1 MLAKSIKF
9 LIVCTSF
16 VLLFQL
22 PGSSQ
27 DKPSQHKQH
36 QQQGALPHTKT
47 VDAQRVKHIDAL
59 TSMFYHIEN
68 TRKCGDNLQT
78 FDTID
83 FKSLWLKKFKA
94 QTSRIFSLA
103 NSLNHLIS
111 NVEKNEPKNL
121 NEVHIIESNILP
133 ALSYFLFQSDKLSSD
148 LVKQSYAK
156 IPTIKHQKQS
166 SKKVQEDEEEKIPSG
181 DSSSLKFQ
189 DPFMI
194 GFGVLL
200 FYDIKEAPTE
210 FQNLRGSGDVS
221 KTIKCFY
228 LYTRTNSTHEMDASS
243 LVRNRAC
250 LAIDADGEAAK
261 SARNTVNPNFSFHS
275 TESLSANSKS
285 DEFYTN
291 CNKWY
296 D

>member
-9 LIVCTSF
+9 FIVCTSF
-16 VLLFQL
+16 FLLFQL
-22 PGSSQ
+22 PGSNQ
-27 DKPSQHKQH
+27 DKLLQS
-36 QQQGALPHTKT
+36 ALPHTKT
-47 VDAQRVKHIDAL
+47 EDAQRVEHIDAL

-111 NVEKNEPKNL
+111 NVEKNDSKNL

-133 ALSYFLFQSDKLSSD
+133 ALSYFLFQSDKSSSE
-148 LVKQSYAK
+148 LVSPVKQSYAK
-156 IPTIKHQKQS
+156 IPIIKQQKQS
-166 SKKVQEDEEEKIPSG
+166 SKRVQEDGEEEKILSG
-181 DSSSLKFQ
+181 GSSSLKFQ
-189 DPFMI
+189 DPYMI

-200 FYDIKEAPTE
+200 FYDIKEAPSE
-210 FQNLRGSGDVS
+210 FQKLRGSGDAS

-250 LAIDADGEAAK
+250 LAIDADGETATSAK
-261 SARNTVNPNFSFHS
+261 NTVNPNFSFHS

-285 DEFYTN
+285 DEFYKN

-296 D
+296 E